1 MPSKTSVT
9 ITSGRR
15 SISVEINDS
24 KSLEKI
30 AGAVVEG
37 QVALARDRNKSTE
50 NLTRILDL
58 NRLSHALF
66 EVALPS
72 KERVG

>member
-1 MPSKTSVT
+1 MPDKTSVT

-15 SISVEINDS
+15 SISVEIDDS

-37 QVALARDRNKSTE
+37 QVALARNGNKSTE

-66 EVALPS
+66 EVALSS